1 MTALIE
7 SDNATFYE
15 VLDEV
20 IAGLDAGG
28 ATYVLMGGIATT
40 ARGGHRFTHDIDVFC
55 KPIDADRILSIL
67 AEHGFDTEK
76 TDPKWLYK
84 GFKHNVMVDV
94 IFQSS
99 GPIFLDDEMV
109 ERAITLNFNG
119 RMVRTLGHEDLF
131 VIKALVLNEHT
142 ISMDARAQ
150 RHLLDLLT
158 ILRTCEIDWDYLLK
172 RARQGPRRVLSMLM
186 FAQSLDLLVPD
197 RVIKA
202 MVHRLELC

>member
-28 ATYVLMGGIATT
+28 VTYVLMGGIATT

-109 ERAITLNFNG
+109 ERAISLNFNG

>member
-1 MTALIE
+1 MATLIE

-20 IAGLDAGG
+20 IAALDAGQV
-28 ATYVLMGGIATT
+28 TYVLMGGIATT

-55 KPIDADRILSIL
+55 KPIDADRILSL
-67 AEHGFDTEK
+67 LGECGFDTEK

-84 GFKHNVMVDV
+84 GFKDNVMVDV

-109 ERAITLNFNG
+109 ERAITMKFNG

-197 RVIKA
+197 RALKA
-202 MVHRLELC
+202 MVHTLE